1 MSQSFWESE
10 PVEEQQAA
18 VQEPEV
24 ASELQED
31 EMLESEAVEIDGENE
46 LVENDLSELEL
57 PEEELKD
64 PEDLDPSLDDADEG
78 FEPPVVEKAPEVLS
92 LSVDEFGALEERVL
106 RAVNLVKRE
115 RLARS
120 EAEER
125 AAQAEVHLRDQAP
138 LVDRLQAEVHT
149 LRTERDQ
156 VRQRVERLLTQLDAL
171 EL

>member
-18 VQEPEV
+18 AQEPELS
-24 ASELQED
+24 SEPQEN
-31 EMLESEAVEIDGENE
+31 ELLESEPEENE
-46 LVENDLSELEL
+46 VESELPESDLSELEL

-64 PEDLDPSLDDADEG
+64 PEDLDPSLEDDDTG

-125 AAQAEVHLRDQAP
+125 AAQAEVNLHEQAP